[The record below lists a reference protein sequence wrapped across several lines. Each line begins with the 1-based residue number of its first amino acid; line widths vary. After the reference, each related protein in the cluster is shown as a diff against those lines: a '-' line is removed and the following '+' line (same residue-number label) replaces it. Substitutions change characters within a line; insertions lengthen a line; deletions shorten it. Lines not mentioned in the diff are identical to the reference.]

1 MEYRVLCDENIE
13 RATVN
18 YLRQLG
24 HDVERVPEVST
35 LDEGDPDERLAEYSN
50 ATDRLILTQDQDFLD
65 HVDPRETGGV
75 LFQADQSLS
84 GRQAGDIVD
93 EMSAYVSQ
101 EQVTLEYVTEQWL

>member
-1 MEYRVLCDENIE
+1 MGYRVLCDENIE

-50 ATDRLILTQDQDFLD
+50 ATDRLILTQDQVF
-65 HVDPRETGGV
+65 
-75 LFQADQSLS
+75 
-84 GRQAGDIVD
+84 
-93 EMSAYVSQ
+93 
-101 EQVTLEYVTEQWL
+101 